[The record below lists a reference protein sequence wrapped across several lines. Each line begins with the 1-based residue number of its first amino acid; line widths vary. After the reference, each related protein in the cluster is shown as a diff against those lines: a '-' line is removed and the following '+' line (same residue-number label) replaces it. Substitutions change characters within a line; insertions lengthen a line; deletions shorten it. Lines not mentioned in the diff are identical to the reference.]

1 MDLLHAADALKAI
14 AHHSIL
20 VVNAWKSG
28 DEDEMDELLAELDS
42 ELERIGRYI

>member
-1 MDLLHAADALKAI
+1 MDLLHAADELKAI

-28 DEDEMDELLAELDS
+28 DNDQMNELLAELDS
-42 ELERIGRYI
+42 ELERIGRHS